1 MLVATQVVH
10 LMGTVITLTI
20 THPQPQAILAEAVRR
35 LKVYEHRFSAND
47 ETSELMAIAHQAG
60 KRPVAVDPELFDL
73 IRIGREHSAETA
85 EHLNIA
91 IGPLVQT
98 WRIGFDDARKPSDAE
113 IQAALRLTDPT
124 DIQLDP
130 QHLTVYLRRAG
141 MTLDLGAIAKGYIA
155 DLLHTYLTTVGVAS
169 GLINLGGNVVVF
181 GPQPKHADQQWRIG
195 IQDPAKPRGQNRL
208 VVSVR
213 DKSVVTSGI
222 YERQLHADGQTY
234 HHVLDPVTGYPM
246 PTEIASVTII
256 SAQSITGELW
266 TTRLFGQSV
275 TSSMALLRQT
285 PGIEGIIIT
294 RTGQIY
300 SSIL

>member
-1 MLVATQVVH
+1 MPVATQVVH

-20 THPQPQAILAEAVRR
+20 THPHPQAVLAEAVRR
-35 LKVYEHRFSAND
+35 LEIYEHRFSAND
-47 ETSELMAIAHQAG
+47 DTSELMAIAHQAG
-60 KRPVAVDPELFDL
+60 KRPVPVDPELFDL

-98 WRIGFDDARKPSDAE
+98 WRIGFNDARKPSDAE
-113 IQAALRLTDPT
+113 IQAALRLTDPAA
-124 DIQLDP
+124 IKLDP
-130 QHLTVYLRRAG
+130 QRLTVYLTQPG

-155 DLLHTYLTTVGVAS
+155 DLLHTYFTAMGVTA

-181 GPQPKHADQQWRIG
+181 GPQVRHADQQWRIG
-195 IQDPAKPRGQNRL
+195 IQDPEKPRGQNRL
-208 VVSVR
+208 VINVR

-246 PTEIASVTII
+246 PTEMASITII
-256 SAQSITGELW
+256 SAKSITGELW

-275 TSSMALLRQT
+275 TAAMALLHRT

-294 RTGQIY
+294 RTGQVY